1 MEYMEDGGMVD
12 GLNVAARLGKSAF
25 FSFCL
30 LFLLRNAKNGFAP
43 AFYAILSAK
52 ESKLPFFEQAV
63 VLKAFLAFSLSCRT
77 KLVFKIF

>member
-43 AFYAILSAK
+43 AFFMQSSLLKKVS
-52 ESKLPFFEQAV
+52 SPFLNRQ
-63 VLKAFLAFSLSCRT
+63 
-77 KLVFKIF
+77 